1 MKPYLETI
9 KRIKLKAGYVSD
21 YQNGTGKPVD
31 TPEYHWAELWSE
43 RKTRMRRKQARA
55 IDKQH
60 KAKYLGGR
68 QSHQYRFLSRNTS
81 LWCTP
86 LIELVID
93 FVVKELKQKG
103 GRASTYNMQ
112 FVHTNRGGHGR
123 ARLDGSWVHIAHD
136 RNAPRMNWKYC
147 GISWA
152 KDHATKTGLQSL
164 CHIIAHELVHTT
176 NLANAKYKNGR
187 RQLQSMEFKTDNI
200 AGEVVSAFAK
210 EEIKIWRKYRK
221 LRRTA
226 RNKNLRK
233 ENAKAERKAPNRKLE
248 LAEMNLVKWQKKLE
262 QAESKVKSYQ
272 TKVNRLVAGR
282 KRSEAHQRKVACKA
296 KGQSSNKTSTS

>member
-9 KRIKLKAGYVSD
+9 KRIKLKAGYNPDLSVH
-21 YQNGTGKPVD
+21 YW
-31 TPEYHWAELWSE
+31 ERCWSE

-60 KAKYLGGR
+60 KAKYLSGK
-68 QSHQYRFLSRNTS
+68 QSHQSRFLSRNTS

-123 ARLDGSWVHIAHD
+123 AMLNGSWVHIAHD

-187 RQLQSMEFKTDNI
+187 RQVQSMEFKTDNI

-226 RNKNLRK
+226 RNKVLRSNQQK
-233 ENAKAERKAPNRKLE
+233 QKTKQPSHKLQ
-248 LAEMNLVKWQKKLE
+248 LAEKNLDTWEKKLQ
-262 QAESKVKSYQ
+262 QAQKKVKSYQ
-272 TKVNRLVAGR
+272 SKVNRLVAGR

-296 KGQSSNKTSTS
+296 KGQSSSRTSTS